1 MSDVRE
7 LNLEQMETVA
17 GGDEKPKKWV
27 KYHVVDG
34 DTLWSISKR
43 YMCTVSELKKW
54 NKLKDNTIGPWMTL
68 DIYTINY

>member
-34 DTLWSISKR
+34 DTLWSISQR